1 MLTSTSMDIWQW
13 FKFESIYEQ
22 LYTDIIEISSKK
34 GVVPGLKMSTG
45 SKMALGLG
53 LAFAQIFLLICP
65 FIFFGKYSSQ
75 KNKVELAG
83 INIDLLTGNT
93 KNALYSGL
101 TAWSI
106 RDMGS
111 TLASSRYGALQIE
124 LPSDECLRRCQRH
137 HAELHPNHQ
146 FLREIEHRVQ
156 DQHRRIG
163 YCAQGSGYCPI
174 ERRCQASSQAFV
186 LVHVHTA
193 GRVFFD
199 IRVAA
204 NKPAVTVRRQDRR
217 LSILRWSS
225 LSARSSRSSKSIVPS
240 GTSGPETQTETQTH

>member
-22 LYTDIIEISSKK
+22 LYNDIIEISGKK
-34 GVVPGLKMSTG
+34 ALVPGLKISTG
-45 SKMALGLG
+45 SKMGLGLG

-106 RDMGS
+106 RDMG
-111 TLASSRYGALQIE
+111 RQMHNIQIRG
-124 LPSDECLRRCQRH
+124 PTKRISKQRM
-137 HAELHPNHQ
+137 L
-146 FLREIEHRVQ
+146 L
-156 DQHRRIG
+156 
-163 YCAQGSGYCPI
+163 
-174 ERRCQASSQAFV
+174 
-186 LVHVHTA
+186 
-193 GRVFFD
+193 
-199 IRVAA
+199 
-204 NKPAVTVRRQDRR
+204 
-217 LSILRWSS
+217 IL
-225 LSARSSRSSKSIVPS
+225 
-240 GTSGPETQTETQTH
+240 